1 MGAELLLN
9 VELTVI
15 GNELLK
21 LRELV
26 ELSVVDMVDNVG
38 TSIIEFDLKKSGA
51 LNVVKI
57 INQDQ
62 AKKELQLV

>member
-51 LNVVKI
+51 LNEVKI

-62 AKKELQLV
+62 AKKNYS

>member
-1 MGAELLLN
+1 LGAELLLN

-51 LNVVKI
+51 LNEVKI

-62 AKKELQLV
+62 AKKNYS